1 MAEKIPVFLR
11 QRRGDQVGADFIQRR
26 VKAVA
31 PVIGQRQALRLER
44 DGCARVVRRRTG
56 AIMRVVL
63 HRRPSDPRRD
73 VKLRDYSGQAYS
85 FLQELD
91 AGLECWKLR
100 PLQGGSSDSTLA
112 PPELRPLFLAVVT
125 GCLASSRQDSR

>member
-1 MAEKIPVFLR
+1 MSIPLYR
-11 QRRGDQVGADFIQRR
+11 YDF
-26 VKAVA
+26 ALLDF
-31 PVIGQRQALRLER
+31 IGQRQALRLER
-44 DGCARVVRRRTG
+44 DGCAKVVRHKKG
-56 AIMRVVL
+56 HIARVIL

-73 VKLRDYSGQAYS
+73 VRIRDYSGQAYS

-112 PPELRPLFLAVVT
+112 PPELRPLFLAVVRDCMV
-125 GCLASSRQDSR
+125 GRQEGNRR